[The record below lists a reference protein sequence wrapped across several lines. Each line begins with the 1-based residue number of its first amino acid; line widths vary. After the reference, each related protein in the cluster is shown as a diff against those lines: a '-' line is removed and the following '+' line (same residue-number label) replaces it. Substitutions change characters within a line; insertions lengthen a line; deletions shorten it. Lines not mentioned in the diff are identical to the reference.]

1 MDAGSQENNVRR
13 VLLDL
18 AVLLLV
24 VSSGNAQVLTDVS
37 NPPLESQSLVGAK
50 STPAISFGPEG
61 LLFSS
66 PEKAYQL
73 RVHGYLQADD
83 LMFSNNVHG
92 EELDTFFFRRIR
104 PQFEGTLA
112 NAIDFRFMPDF
123 GRNNPQIQEA
133 YVEFKSIPF
142 AKLRV
147 GKFKSPI
154 GLEVLQQDRVTTFTE
169 RSLASDLLPL
179 RYMGA
184 QVSGAAISNS
194 ITYAAGYFNGSN
206 DGANGNF
213 QWTQANEAAARV
225 FFHPFATT
233 RIKAIQQFGIGV
245 AGSAGDHHGPL
256 AALKTVGQ
264 STFFKYSSS
273 ALANGQHNRLSGQA
287 YYYVGPFG
295 VMSEHVISSQEVLSN
310 GVSRRLRNEAWEA
323 TGAVVLTGEK
333 PSYSGI
339 RPRHS
344 FEPKRGFGH
353 LGAVELAVRYSQ
365 VRIDGD
371 TFPIFAN
378 PNTAAREAK
387 EVGIGMNWYLNRYTK
402 LVTDYEHTTFRM
414 ALSSVTPL
422 HSEEVL
428 MSRIQLAF

>member
-1 MDAGSQENNVRR
+1 MRK
-13 VLLDL
+13 VLLAL
-18 AVLLLV
+18 AASLLV
-24 VSSGNAQVLTDVS
+24 GSAGTAQILADAS
-37 NPPLESQSLVGAK
+37 APPIVESQSSAAAK
-50 STPAISFGPEG
+50 TTPAISFGSEG
-61 LLFSS
+61 LLFSAQD
-66 PEKAYQL
+66 KAYQL
-73 RVHGYLQADD
+73 RVHGYVQADD

-123 GRNNPQIQEA
+123 GRSNPQIQEA
-133 YVEFKSIPF
+133 YVELKSIPF

-147 GKFKSPI
+147 GKFKAPI
-154 GLEVLQQDRVTTFTE
+154 GLEVLQQDRVTAFAE

-184 QVSGAAISNS
+184 QVSGSVISNS

-206 DGANGNF
+206 DGSNGNF
-213 QWTQANEAAARV
+213 QWIQANEAAARL
-225 FFHPFATT
+225 FFHPFTST
-233 RIKAIQQFGIGV
+233 GVKAINQFGIGV
-245 AGSAGDHHGPL
+245 AGSAGDHHGAL
-256 AALKTVGQ
+256 ASSKTVGQ
-264 STFFKYSSS
+264 STFFKYAST
-273 ALANGQHNRLSGQA
+273 AVANGQHNRLSGQA

-295 VMSEHVISSQEVLSN
+295 VMSEQVISSQDVFN
-310 GVSRRLRNEAWEA
+310 GSVTRRLKNAAWQTTA
-323 TGAVVLTGEK
+323 SILLTGEK
-333 PSYSGI
+333 ASYTGI

-344 FEPKRGFGH
+344 FEPNRGFGH

-365 VRIDGD
+365 VRIDAD
-371 TFPIFAN
+371 TFPLFAN
-378 PNTAAREAK
+378 PKTAAREAK

-402 LVTDYEHTTFRM
+402 MVTDYEHTTFRM